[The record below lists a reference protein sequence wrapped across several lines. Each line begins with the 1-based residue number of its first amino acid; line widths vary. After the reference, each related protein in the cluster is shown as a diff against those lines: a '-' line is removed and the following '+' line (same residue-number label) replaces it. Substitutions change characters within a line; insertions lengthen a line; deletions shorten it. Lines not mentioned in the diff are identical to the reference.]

1 MDSHA
6 VDPAPPRVP
15 PPLDALPVTAGNHF
29 RVHFFA
35 AAGALLDF
43 VESLEA
49 PGLLER
55 HPFLRAYGAETGRVG
70 PNGWWPRG
78 VVGWEERHSGRLP
91 LRQVTRALDL
101 PPPAR
106 LPLLLAGLV
115 EADLRFGTL
124 FAELQAPLSRRRPT
138 LELVGRILAAVE
150 GGGDPARW
158 LRPFL
163 EAGYLEALDPGAP
176 RAERAVRVPDP
187 VWAALRGEATIPAD
201 GVVHHGP
208 EAFPPAAELALPA
221 SVLRR
226 VSRAVPLLEAGRTRV
241 VVVEGAAGEDR
252 LALLGSLAAAVGRG
266 VVTLRSGDVGS
277 AAPGASPPSFLGPLA
292 TLLDAI
298 PVFRFDMGPGETADV
313 PELRGYAGAVG
324 VMRGREG
331 GLRGPGMD
339 RALVL
344 AVPPLRAPERRRAW
358 QSALGPAAGPD
369 LERLVERYHLP
380 GGHIRRLAE
389 MARAEAALAGRTRVS
404 LADVQEAR
412 RSLGREALD
421 TLAER
426 LEPGVPPG
434 DAWSMLVA
442 GAVVGD
448 RLLELERRCR
458 HRERLLEHLGPAFG
472 SETGRGVRALFA
484 GPSGTG
490 KTLAARLLAARL
502 GMDLYRVDLAAV
514 VNKYIGET
522 EKNLHR
528 VLTTAEELD
537 VLLLLDEG
545 DALLGSRTEV
555 KSANDRYANLETNY
569 LLQRLEHY
577 DGVVV
582 VTTNL
587 GENVDP
593 AFQRRMDL
601 VVDFLPPRPEERR
614 RLWDLHLPARH
625 RVDEAF
631 LEAVSGQCVLTGGQ
645 IRNAAQLATLL
656 ALDGGEGDVARP
668 HLEAA
673 LRSEYRK
680 AGATYALE
688 HRPSPGRRTAA
699 TRAFLGDLPR

>member
-1 MDSHA
+1 M
-6 VDPAPPRVP
+6 
-15 PPLDALPVTAGNHF
+15 DALPVTAGTHF

-35 AAGALLDF
+35 AARALLDF
-43 VESLEA
+43 VESLGA

-55 HPFLRAYGAETGRVG
+55 HPFLRRYGAEAGGSGSGAGCPDRMAA
-70 PNGWWPRG
+70 
-78 VVGWEERHSGRLP
+78 WEGEHGGRLP
-91 LRQVTRALDL
+91 LRQATRALDL
-101 PPPAR
+101 PPAAR

-115 EADLRFGTL
+115 EEDLRFGTL
-124 FAELQAPLSRRRPT
+124 FAELQAPLAHRRPT
-138 LELVGRILAAVE
+138 LELVGRIVAAGEE
-150 GGGDPARW
+150 GADPARW
-158 LRPFL
+158 LRPLL

-176 RAERAVRVPDP
+176 RAERALRVPDP
-187 VWAALRGEATIPAD
+187 VWAVLRGETAIPAE
-201 GVVHHGP
+201 GVVHHAP
-208 EAFPPAAELALPA
+208 EAFPAAAELALPA

-226 VSRAVPLLEAGRTRV
+226 LTRAVPLLEAGQTRV
-241 VVVEGAAGEDR
+241 VVVEGAEGEDR

-266 VVTLRSGDVGS
+266 VVTLRSGGVGP
-277 AAPGASPPSFLGPLA
+277 AARGASPPSFLGPLA

-298 PVFRFDMGPGETADV
+298 PVFRFDMGPGETAEV
-313 PELRGYAGAVG
+313 PELRGYAGPVG

-358 QSALGPAAGPD
+358 RAALGPSAGPD
-369 LERLVERYHLP
+369 LEHLVERYHLP
-380 GGHIRRLAE
+380 GGYIRRLAG
-389 MARAEAALAGRTRVS
+389 MARAEAGLAGRSRVS

-426 LEPGVPPG
+426 LEPGVAPG
-434 DAWSMLVA
+434 DAWDMLVA
-442 GAVVGD
+442 GPAVRD

-458 HRERLLEHLGPAFG
+458 HRERLLAHLGPAFG

-555 KSANDRYANLETNY
+555 KNANDRYANLETNY

-577 DGVVV
+577 DGVVL

-614 RLWDLHLPARH
+614 RLWDLHLPAGH
-625 RVDEAF
+625 RVDEPF
-631 LEAVSGQCVLTGGQ
+631 LEAVSGQCALTGGQ

-656 ALDGGEGDVARP
+656 ALDGGGGDVARP
-668 HLEAA
+668 HLESA
-673 LRSEYRK
+673 LQSEYRK

-688 HRPSPGRRTAA
+688 HGPSPGRRTAA
-699 TRAFLGDLPR
+699 TRAFLGDLTR